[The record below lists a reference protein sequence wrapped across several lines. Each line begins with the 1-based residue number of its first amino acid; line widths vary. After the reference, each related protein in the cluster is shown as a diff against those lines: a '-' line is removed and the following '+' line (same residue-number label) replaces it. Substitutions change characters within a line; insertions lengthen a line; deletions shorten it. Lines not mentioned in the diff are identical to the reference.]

1 MMETKPD
8 ILSCYQA
15 AQAKRGWPGIKPLWD
30 STSDIALVSARMRR
44 YLGDEEAM
52 TYVHK
57 PLRWLHW
64 NSPSCVPF
72 WPNDEHVGMWHLR
85 TANSYISPFR
95 RAMLTCWEGIHL
107 KQKGIRDVEAVFV
120 G

>member
-1 MMETKPD
+1 
-8 ILSCYQA
+8 
-15 AQAKRGWPGIKPLWD
+15 
-30 STSDIALVSARMRR
+30 
-44 YLGDEEAM
+44 M

-72 WPNDEHVGMWHLR
+72 WPNDEHKGMRHLR

-95 RAMLTCWEGIHL
+95 RVMLTCWEGIHL